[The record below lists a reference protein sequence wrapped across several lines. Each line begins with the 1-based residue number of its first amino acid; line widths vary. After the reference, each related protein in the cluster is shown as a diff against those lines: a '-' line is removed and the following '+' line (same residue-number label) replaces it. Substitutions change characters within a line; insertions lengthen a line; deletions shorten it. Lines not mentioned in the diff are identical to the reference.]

1 MSEDRPWAVCASRAA
16 SRRSPGGG
24 GCSGFRDLPKKE
36 NKTRIVLLFIALVQL
51 RCVPLVMV
59 YTLENV

>member
-1 MSEDRPWAVCASRAA
+1 MG
-16 SRRSPGGG
+16 GGG